1 MTSPLPLPSRRA
13 VLATAVAAAAA
24 GAAPRALAQQPPLPA
39 AQALP
44 DGQRFDAGNV
54 AALARAL
61 AKRPYQAAPTEM
73 PDGLRDLTY
82 EQYVTIRPSPS
93 ALLWGGEGRGFVV
106 EPLHRGFVFTVPVA
120 LHVVEDGVVRRVAYD
135 PGRFE
140 FGKLKSPEAGRD
152 LAFSGF
158 RVYAAFGAGQ
168 PVDFALFQGA
178 TFFSALAAG
187 QGFGIQARGLSIRT
201 AEARGEEFPYF
212 RAFWIERPSVGQGAL
227 VVHALIDSES
237 TTAALRMTLRP
248 GETSHV
254 DVEGTLFPRATLD
267 HVGLAGMAASYL
279 FGPSDRRNVDDA
291 RPGVYE
297 VNGLLVANG
306 GAETLWRPVQNPE
319 TLQVSAFMD
328 RDPKGFGLMQRA
340 RDYASFQDDDQHWE
354 RRPSLWVEPLAEW
367 GEGAVQLVEI
377 PSDSEVNKNVI
388 AYWRPKAPIPAASE
402 FPFGYRQSW
411 CWQPPHRPA
420 LAAVAGSRV
429 GGVPGGRKR
438 RVLVDFA
445 GEALAAGAVPADLKA
460 SVSAAPGKV
469 ERLRTFAYP
478 ERRTLRVS
486 FDLDPGG
493 DNHSELR
500 LLLEGGG
507 QAISETWLYRWTP

>member
-1 MTSPLPLPSRRA
+1 MTRTTSLPTRRA
-13 VLATAVAAAAA
+13 ALATAAAAA
-24 GAAPRALAQQPPLPA
+24 VVASTRAGAQQPPLPA
-39 AQALP
+39 AQALA

-61 AKRPYQAAPTEM
+61 ARRPYQAAPTDM

-82 EQYVTIRPSPS
+82 EQYVSIRPAPS
-93 ALLWGGEGRGFVV
+93 ALVWGGEGRGFVV
-106 EPLHRGFVFTVPVA
+106 EPLHRGFVFTAPVA
-120 LHVVEDGVVRRVAYD
+120 LNLVEDGVVRRVAYD
-135 PGRFE
+135 AGRFD
-140 FGKLKSPEAGRD
+140 FGKLRVPDAGRD
-152 LAFSGF
+152 LGFSGF
-158 RVYAAFGAGQ
+158 RVYAAQGGGP
-168 PVDFALFQGA
+168 PVDFALYQGA

-187 QGFGIQARGLSIRT
+187 QSFGLQARGLSLRT
-201 AEARGEEFPYF
+201 AEARGEEFPFF
-212 RAFWIERPSVGQGAL
+212 RAFWIERPSVGQGNL

-248 GETSHV
+248 GETGHV
-254 DVEGTLFPRATLD
+254 DVEGTLFPRAALD

-279 FGPSDRRNVDDA
+279 FGPNDRRNTDDA

-297 VNGLLVANG
+297 ASGLLVANG

-319 TLQVSAFMD
+319 TLQVSAFLD
-328 RDPKGFGLMQRA
+328 RDPKGFGLVQRA

-354 RRPSLWVEPLAEW
+354 RRPSLWVEPLGEW

-388 AYWRPKAPIPAASE
+388 AYWRPKAPIPANGE
-402 FPFGYRQSW
+402 FAFGYRQSW

-420 LAAVAGSRV
+420 VAAVSGTRV
-429 GGVPGGRKR
+429 GGIPGSRKR
-438 RVLVDFA
+438 RFLVDFT
-445 GEALAAGAVPADLKA
+445 GEALAAGVVPPDLKA

-493 DNHSELR
+493 DTHSELR

-507 QAISETWLYRWTP
+507 RAISETWLYRWTP